1 MERSG
6 VAPSGDDH
14 QRFGQWLPIDSRG
27 DGVGNLVS
35 TPVKKKSRSGPHH
48 PVAGRYR
55 LRGRG
60 DGFEVAHRQDSTGG
74 VCGAGLVRS
83 TKGWALDHRTPC
95 LRIVSIR
102 ACFHCRGVGFHGLC
116 LGTSGWRAGRGI
128 CNGCGLGSIPSGC
141 SSGFGRLGRPAGG
154 SADGPPFVAV
164 GSGLGRS
171 RETSGLVAFLGL
183 AFGRKSSP
191 SRFFSLKRSGSG
203 RFRDLWS
210 DQKSKAG
217 DRSEI
222 S

>member
-102 ACFHCRGVGFHGLC
+102 ACFHCRGVGFHGLR
-116 LGTSGWRAGRGI
+116 LGASGWRAGRGI
-128 CNGCGLGSIPSGC
+128 CNGCG
-141 SSGFGRLGRPAGG
+141 
-154 SADGPPFVAV
+154 ADGPPFVAV

-210 DQKSKAG
+210 DQKSEAG